1 MRNTINSGRKF
12 CCVSCALIL
21 AWAGSG
27 QLRGAGGLPGRIR
40 ARDLKLTLVVY
51 DYAHVSGP
59 TLADAENTVSEIFRR
74 AGVQLI
80 WRDGFK
86 YAAERQNDE
95 IPAPMDPTTL
105 VITLQPASEAA
116 HWGVRPESE
125 GIALGSRAI
134 VFVRTVA
141 SRSTPV
147 SAATHLGYVI
157 AHELGHILL
166 GPNAHSIDGIMRGT
180 LFQEDW
186 AKAAQGTLS
195 FLPSQNQ
202 QIRAWIAKRIDL
214 KKPTR

>member
-1 MRNTINSGRKF
+1 
-12 CCVSCALIL
+12 LL
-21 AWAGSG
+21 
-27 QLRGAGGLPGRIR
+27 
-40 ARDLKLTLVVY
+40 VY

-86 YAAERQNDE
+86 YAAERQNAE
-95 IPAPMDPTTL
+95 SPSPMDPTTL
-105 VITLQPASEAA
+105 VVTLQPASEAA
-116 HWGVRPESE
+116 RWGVRPESE

-186 AKAAQGTLS
+186 AKAAQGTLG

-202 QIRAWIAKRIDL
+202 QIRAWIAERIDL
-214 KKPTR
+214 KKPSR